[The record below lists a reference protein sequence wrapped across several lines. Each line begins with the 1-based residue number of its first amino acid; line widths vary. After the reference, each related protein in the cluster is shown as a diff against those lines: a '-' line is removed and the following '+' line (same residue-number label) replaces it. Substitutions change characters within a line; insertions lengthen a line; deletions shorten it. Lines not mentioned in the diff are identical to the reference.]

1 MDITDIDRSP
11 ELVVYRLAKG
21 ALLEFKRVHFPINT
35 HVIVNC
41 PGRYVGPGIT
51 EAWSEGQPDE
61 VAVRLPNQNVW
72 HYRMETVKPITPA
85 AIHLPNTTPPPPRTL
100 SASGGEGRGEV
111 VRSNTL

>member
-41 PGRYVGPGIT
+41 PGRR
-51 EAWSEGQPDE
+51 SEEHTSELQS
-61 VAVRLPNQNVW
+61 
-72 HYRMETVKPITPA
+72 H
-85 AIHLPNTTPPPPRTL
+85 
-100 SASGGEGRGEV
+100 
-111 VRSNTL
+111 